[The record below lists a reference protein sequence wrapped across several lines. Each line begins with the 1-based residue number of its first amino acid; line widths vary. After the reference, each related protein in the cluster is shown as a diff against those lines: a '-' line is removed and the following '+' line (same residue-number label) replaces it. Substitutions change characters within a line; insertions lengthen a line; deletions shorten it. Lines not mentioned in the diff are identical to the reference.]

1 MQCKKMNSSS
11 VCNLG
16 LTFVPQPPLVLLQTS
31 AATTRRW
38 TPRSCSGP
46 PSQKKRPGASCWVT
60 SSSIPC
66 TGRRPGWSKVRM
78 GPGGPWNTTSPE
90 EHLRA
95 DCHHLSL
102 KTVTLI
108 ADVTVSP
115 DVNRHT
121 LKGLES
127 GTPYQ
132 VRISGFTQTGVGVQS
147 KAIAFTTD
155 NHGYILS
162 SDSKFPLRKLILT
175 GFNSFSS
182 S

>member
-1 MQCKKMNSSS
+1 MEKSKD
-11 VCNLG
+11 G
-16 LTFVPQPPLVLLQTS
+16 
-31 AATTRRW
+31 TRR
-38 TPRSCSGP
+38 TLEYHLTGGALKSRLP
-46 PSQKKRPGASCWVT
+46 PPFT
-60 SSSIPC
+60 
-66 TGRRPGWSKVRM
+66 
-78 GPGGPWNTTSPE
+78 
-90 EHLRA
+90 
-95 DCHHLSL
+95 

-108 ADVTVSP
+108 ADVTVNP
-115 DVNRHT
+115 DVNRLT

-132 VRISGFTQTGVGVQS
+132 VQISGFTQTGVGVRS